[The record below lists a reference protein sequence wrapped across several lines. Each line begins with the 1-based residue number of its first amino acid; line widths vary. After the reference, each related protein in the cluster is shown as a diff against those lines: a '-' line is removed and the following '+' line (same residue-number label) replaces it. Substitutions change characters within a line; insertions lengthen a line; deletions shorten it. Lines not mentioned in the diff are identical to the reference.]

1 MKKIL
6 SIIALVTIAIFV
18 VPKESNAQ
26 CKSFAKKVCKM
37 ELLPYVHDGI
47 YNATVLSEG
56 ETAELYKT
64 FYSGQQ
70 YRIAVCGAKDLPPIH
85 FQVLDADRNVL
96 YDNEKDNYSTT
107 WDFTLDASQQLLI
120 SIQVET
126 SDELSDEILS
136 GCVSVLVGFF
146 NKEDTFDQN

>member
-6 SIIALVTIAIFV
+6 SIIALVTVAIFV